1 MTVARLPLRTSTDTS
16 PKVAEALAD
25 LEARGR
31 AMPILRSV
39 ANAEQV
45 VRSFLRYSGN
55 LMFGATL
62 PPRARELMV
71 LRMAVRTECPYEW
84 SEHEGFARAAGL
96 SDVEIDALAAGER
109 PSGLPDL
116 EASCLDLVDQMV
128 PGPADQA
135 RLDEL
140 AAALGPELYAEGA
153 LAIAWWAGN
162 VPLLV
167 ELFGL

>member
-1 MTVARLPLRTSTDTS
+1 MARLPLRSSKDTS

-25 LEARGR
+25 LESKGR

-45 VRSFLRYSGN
+45 VRAFLRYSGN

-62 PPRARELMV
+62 PARARELMV
-71 LRMAVRTECPYEW
+71 LRIAVATDCPYEW
-84 SEHEGFARAAGL
+84 IEHEGFALEAGVTEAE
-96 SDVEIDALAAGER
+96 VEILRAGGRPGELPGLER
-109 PSGLPDL
+109 G
-116 EASCLDLVDQMV
+116 CLDLVDEIV

-135 RLDEL
+135 RLDAL
-140 AAALGPELYAEGA
+140 AEALGPELYAEAA